1 MISYDPLWST
11 MKKRGVT
18 KYQLI
23 YYWGISSNTLRRM
36 GHGEAISSTTLNE
49 LCLILNCSVQD
60 IIQFDAAPEELE
72 EINLRRK
79 EINRFRRKKSKK
91 KLSSD

>member
-1 MISYDPLWST
+1 MGGIPASSY
-11 MKKRGVT
+11 R
-18 KYQLI
+18 
-23 YYWGISSNTLRRM
+23 GISGNTLRRM
-36 GHGEAISSTTLNE
+36 GHGEAVGSTTLNE

-60 IIQFDAAPEELE
+60 ILRFDTAPEELE
-72 EINLRRK
+72 EIDLRRK

>member
-1 MISYDPLWST
+1 
-11 MKKRGVT
+11 
-18 KYQLI
+18 
-23 YYWGISSNTLRRM
+23 M
-36 GHGEAISSTTLNE
+36 GHGEAVSSTTLNE

-60 IIQFDAAPEELE
+60 ILRFDAAPEGLE
-72 EINLRRK
+72 EIDLRRK

>member
-1 MISYDPLWST
+1 
-11 MKKRGVT
+11 
-18 KYQLI
+18 
-23 YYWGISSNTLRRM
+23 M
-36 GHGEAISSTTLNE
+36 GHGEAVGSTTLNE

-60 IIQFDAAPEELE
+60 ILRFDAAPEGLE
-72 EINLRRK
+72 EIDLRRK